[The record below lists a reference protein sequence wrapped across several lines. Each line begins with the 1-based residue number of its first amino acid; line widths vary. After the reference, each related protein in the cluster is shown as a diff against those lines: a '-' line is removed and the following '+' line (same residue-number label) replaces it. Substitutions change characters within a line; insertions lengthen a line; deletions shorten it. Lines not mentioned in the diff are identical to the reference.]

1 MATFRIHPEGR
12 RLLIVLAAGLILL
25 NALVFWT
32 SAGPSTEE
40 TTQPQSD
47 GYTTQLW
54 SYLAYGLVAISIIFY
69 LLVLQFFRNPKRTIA
84 QADNQLI
91 YAPADGKVVVI
102 EATEEQEFFQDQ
114 RRQLSIF
121 MSPLNVHVNRNPVS
135 GKIDYSVYHP
145 GKYLVAWHP
154 KSSELNERTT
164 VVYNTGQ
171 QKILM
176 RQIAGAVARRIVN
189 YLKQGQSVNQGED
202 MGFIKFG
209 SRVDLFLPLDAE
221 ILVEIGQAVRGNET
235 ILARLS

>member
-12 RLLIVLAAGLILL
+12 RLLIVIAVVLILL

-32 SAGPSTEE
+32 SAGPGPEE
-40 TTQPQSD
+40 VSQQQPSSI
-47 GYTTQLW
+47 W
-54 SYLAYGLVAISIIFY
+54 SYLAYALAVISVIFY
-69 LLVLQFFRNPKRTIA
+69 LLVLQFFRNPERRIP
-84 QADNQLI
+84 QVDDQLI

-102 EATEEQEFFQDQ
+102 EATDEQEYFKDQ

-189 YLKQGQSVNQGED
+189 YLKQGQAVNQGED

-235 ILARLS
+235 VLARLS